1 MSEKNDYSTCRICI
15 IIRLFIISVLFL
27 LIVALTLTDK
37 LEYLS
42 FINSWN
48 IAFLILFLGSISFVV
63 KLFVYFNEKK
73 KLSISKKSDK

>member
-1 MSEKNDYSTCRICI
+1 MSEKNDHSTCRICI

-27 LIVALTLTDK
+27 LIIALTLTDK

-63 KLFVYFNEKK
+63 KLLVYINEKK

>member
-27 LIVALTLTDK
+27 LIIALTLTDK

-63 KLFVYFNEKK
+63 KLLAYINEKK